1 MAADDTNVVLGLGHL
16 AQINGKREKLEGKLQ
31 QLYAHGNEQAKKE
44 IDDFLG
50 IPVAF
55 MAQASKSSDARHC
68 SSARSRA
75 ASPRPCRVA

>member
-31 QLYAHGNEQAKKE
+31 QLYAHGDEQAKKE

-50 IPVAF
+50 GL
-55 MAQASKSSDARHC
+55 K
-68 SSARSRA
+68 
-75 ASPRPCRVA
+75 